1 VTRRARLTTTAL
13 LVAAYLL
20 GVATGDRPRAMA
32 DDASRVV
39 QALERIARALE
50 RGNR

>member
-1 VTRRARLTTTAL
+1 MTRRTTAAL

-20 GVATGDRPRAMA
+20 GVATGETPRAYA
-32 DDASRVV
+32 NDASRVV

-50 RGNR
+50 QSNRR